1 MAHHWE
7 GGEVTTTRWLDEREQ
22 RAWRAYLR
30 AGRLLNECLERDLQ
44 QYGASLSEYE
54 IISLLSETEGRH
66 LRMSALADIVVQS
79 RSRLTHTA
87 ARLEKRGWVKR
98 RPAPHDRRGV
108 DLWLTDKGV
117 EAVMTLAP
125 THVDSVRRH
134 LIDHLP
140 PDEFV
145 AFGETMERVG
155 EGILQRRKSA
165 SSVVALFGPSR
176 DRDAHGARANAG
188 SDSAG

>member
-1 MAHHWE
+1 M
-7 GGEVTTTRWLDEREQ
+7 TTTRWLDEREQ

-44 QYGASLSEYE
+44 QHGASLSEYE

-87 ARLEKRGWVKR
+87 ARLEKRGWVARK
-98 RPAPHDRRGV
+98 PAPHDRRGV

-117 EAVMTLAP
+117 EAVMNLAP

-134 LIDHLP
+134 FIDHLP
-140 PDEFV
+140 PEEFL
-145 AFGETMERVG
+145 AIGDTMARVG
-155 EGILQRRKSA
+155 EGILEQRKSTQ
-165 SSVVALFGPSR
+165 SVVTLFGPTRQR
-176 DRDAHGARANAG
+176 DVFDAPVQAG
-188 SDSAG
+188 NDSAR